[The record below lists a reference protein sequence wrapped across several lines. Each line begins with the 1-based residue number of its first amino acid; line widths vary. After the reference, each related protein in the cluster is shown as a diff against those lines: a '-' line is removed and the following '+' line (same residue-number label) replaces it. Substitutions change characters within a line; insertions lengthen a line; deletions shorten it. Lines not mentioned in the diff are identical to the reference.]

1 MDGKY
6 NNQTVHKILH
16 INKYLIDPV
25 FLRILAIEALII
37 AQQMNKVGN
46 HV

>member
-6 NNQTVHKILH
+6 NHQTVHKILH
-16 INKYLIDPV
+16 INKYLIDRA

-37 AQQMNKVGN
+37 AKQMIKVGN
-46 HV
+46 RV